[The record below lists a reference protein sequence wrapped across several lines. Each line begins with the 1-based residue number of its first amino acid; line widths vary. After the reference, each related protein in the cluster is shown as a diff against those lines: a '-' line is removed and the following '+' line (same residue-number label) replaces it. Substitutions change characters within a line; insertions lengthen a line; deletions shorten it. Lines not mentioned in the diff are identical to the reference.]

1 MLRNLLLLTSL
12 FSLGACSL
20 QFDSQYGIR
29 FEPAKIEADA
39 SRAQPRLAEEWTSPA
54 LAYSAPETA
63 PESWSAP
70 AEMLAEANYFAS
82 ESHFAPL
89 PNFKSLDDSIV
100 DEPIFV
106 VESEQ
111 TTAAAVTSAA
121 PWPKKKPQ
129 RNMTV
134 AWVLWA
140 ITAILVLFA
149 AGGLLLNFGAHW
161 YYLGYHRKGMAK
173 TIVWAITLAVFSV
186 VVFLSSA
193 LGMNLLAALIALILL
208 VPLGVIQIIGIVKD
222 FFALQK
228 IANKK
233 ARGRKQRIV

>member
-63 PESWSAP
+63 PEAWSAP

-111 TTAAAVTSAA
+111 TTAAAVT
-121 PWPKKKPQ
+121 
-129 RNMTV
+129 
-134 AWVLWA
+134 
-140 ITAILVLFA
+140 
-149 AGGLLLNFGAHW
+149 
-161 YYLGYHRKGMAK
+161 
-173 TIVWAITLAVFSV
+173 
-186 VVFLSSA
+186 
-193 LGMNLLAALIALILL
+193 
-208 VPLGVIQIIGIVKD
+208 
-222 FFALQK
+222 
-228 IANKK
+228 
-233 ARGRKQRIV
+233 